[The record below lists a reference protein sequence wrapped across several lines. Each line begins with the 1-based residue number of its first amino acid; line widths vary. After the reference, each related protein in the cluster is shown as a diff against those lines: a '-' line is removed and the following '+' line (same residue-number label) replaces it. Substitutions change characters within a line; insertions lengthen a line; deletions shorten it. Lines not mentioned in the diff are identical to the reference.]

1 MSLKKINIKDCLN
14 IIKKIKK
21 QKKKIVMT
29 NGCFDIIHSGH
40 VDYLKKSKNLGD
52 ILIVAIN
59 TDVSVRKLK
68 GENRPINNLKN
79 RIKVLSAISY
89 IDFIIPFNQQTPET
103 LYKKL
108 LPNILTKGSQYEKNY
123 ISGANHVTRNG
134 GKVKF
139 IKMVSGQS
147 TSNIINKILKL

>member
-1 MSLKKINIKDCLN
+1 
-14 IIKKIKK
+14 
-21 QKKKIVMT
+21 MT

-79 RIKVLSAISY
+79 RIKVLIGDIKTTIKKENY
-89 IDFIIPFNQQTPET
+89 
-103 LYKKL
+103 LYSS
-108 LPNILTKGSQYEKNY
+108 I
-123 ISGANHVTRNG
+123 
-134 GKVKF
+134 
-139 IKMVSGQS
+139 
-147 TSNIINKILKL
+147 